1 MAASIT
7 SGRRHQSGYAA
18 LHYIRL
24 IFPAGQSSPNI
35 STWLLQSIA
44 SHCLLRLVIYP
55 LHELSQKII
64 RVLTASITIKWNDI
78 LNVWSRRW
86 LVNNRSGLF
95 KQSAPPLLRSQ
106 IRQDLPE
113 LHWVSWRSS
122 SISKF
127 QIQSICFG
135 DIERDIDLNAPLL
148 NKSIYS
154 MSTKN
159 IIILFFSR

>member
-95 KQSAPPLLRSQ
+95 KESAPP
-106 IRQDLPE
+106 P
-113 LHWVSWRSS
+113 SS
-122 SISKF
+122 VTDPAGSSGIALSKLEIFLYLKISNSK
-127 QIQSICFG
+127 
-135 DIERDIDLNAPLL
+135 
-148 NKSIYS
+148 Y
-154 MSTKN
+154 
-159 IIILFFSR
+159 LFRWYWTGYWSKCPSLE